1 MADYD
6 NTNSGTFFVNDRK
19 EKENHPDYNGKINVE
34 GKEYYLKGWKKVAK
48 SGVNFLSL
56 AVNPVDGAQWKSN
69 TFWSLPPIRTPTI
82 LVVRPAITPSLTS
95 TKAPSSAFIP

>member
-19 EKENHPDYNGKINVE
+19 EKETHPDYNGKINVE

-56 AVNPVDGAQWKSN
+56 ALNPVDRAK
-69 TFWSLPPIRTPTI
+69 
-82 LVVRPAITPSLTS
+82 
-95 TKAPSSAFIP
+95 SSAPRQATAAVNDPVPF

>member
-19 EKENHPDYNGKINVE
+19 AKETHPDYSGKINVE
-34 GKEYYLKGWKKVAK
+34 GKEYYLKGWKKTAK

-56 AVNPVDGAQWKSN
+56 AVNPVDGAK
-69 TFWSLPPIRTPTI
+69 
-82 LVVRPAITPSLTS
+82 
-95 TKAPSSAFIP
+95 SSAPKAASAPVNDETPF